1 MIYLTILDSIL
12 ILFLLC
18 GAVLGFKKGAI
29 KSLVALI
36 GTLLIVVVAY
46 YLKNPVAEILFK
58 FVPFFKFGGAWAGL
72 VTLNILLY
80 EAVAYLLVFIVL
92 YSALNILLKVS
103 GIIEKILT
111 FTIIL
116 GIPSKIIGAVLGFLE
131 ALVFSFII
139 LFALLQFNATHKL
152 VNDSSMAM
160 SILDKTPIIGGM
172 VDDTFKAIKEIEALT
187 DKYENTTDKDAYN
200 REILGILLKYEVIKP
215 ETAEKL
221 VKDKKLEFNGAEEV
235 IKDYQEKVNKN
246 D

>member
-1 MIYLTILDSIL
+1 MIYLTIVDTIL

-36 GTLLIVVVAY
+36 GTFLIVIIAY
-46 YLKNPVAEILFK
+46 YLKNHVAEVLFK
-58 FVPFFKFGGAWAGL
+58 FVPFFNFGGAWTGL

-80 EAVAYLLVFIVL
+80 EAISYLLVFIVL
-92 YSALNILLKVS
+92 YSVLNIFLKVS

-139 LFALLQFNATHKL
+139 LFALLQFNATHKF
-152 VNDSSMAM
+152 VNDSSLAM
-160 SILDKTPIIGGM
+160 NILDKTPIIGGM
-172 VDDTFKAIKEIEALT
+172 VDDTYLAIKEIETLT
-187 DKYENTTDKDAYN
+187 DKYDNNSDKDAYN
-200 REILGILLKYEVIKP
+200 QDILSILLKYQVVKP
-215 ETAEKL
+215 DTAENL
-221 VKDKKLEFNGAEEV
+221 VKKDKLKFKGADNIIREF
-235 IKDYQEKVNKN
+235 KEKENKN